1 MRFSNIGT
9 DKIGVGICNKMGSQ
23 SLHALLTSQQIYQST
38 GIKIEN
44 ANDKKYVILLR
55 DSFDKWESG
64 YWQEIQMLYP
74 EWLEHDTEFE
84 VGAIDE
90 AHNTGIISK
99 SLLNVM
105 WKMHDPMNS
114 LYYTFH
120 EDPDKQIATP
130 WMYHGHGEFWIWNS
144 ADELSSLGVYAQ
156 LPTIYFL
163 ELKDLSNPKF
173 LEWLKE
179 QDEDWES
186 VIKIPHKNQSTD
198 FATRKIIQQFW
209 FEYNEGLIL
218 QDKVLVSPLSKK
230 YPPKLI
236 IRILEQEQE
245 LIDFIRKN
253 HERYLR
259 FD

>member
-1 MRFSNIGT
+1 MRFNNIGT
-9 DKIGVGICNKMGSQ
+9 DKIGVGICNKMGTH
-23 SLHALLTSQQIYQST
+23 SLHALLISQQIYQPT
-38 GIKIEN
+38 GTKIKN
-44 ANDKKYVILLR
+44 TQGSANDKKYVIILR

-64 YWQEIQMLYP
+64 YWQEVQMLYP
-74 EWLEHDTEFE
+74 GWLEHDTE
-84 VGAIDE
+84 
-90 AHNTGIISK
+90 
-99 SLLNVM
+99 LNVM

-114 LYYTFH
+114 WYYTFY
-120 EDPDKQIATP
+120 EGKNDRQVGTP

-144 ADELSSLGVYAQ
+144 ASESSSLGIYAQ

-179 QDEDWES
+179 QDEDWGS
-186 VIKIPHKNQSTD
+186 VIKIPHRNPSTTFD
-198 FATRKIIQQFW
+198 NRLIVEQFW
-209 FEYNEGLIL
+209 KEYNEGLIL

-230 YPPKLI
+230 YPPTAI
-236 IRILEQEQE
+236 MQILEQEQE